1 MKLSPEI
8 IEKIENVK
16 HLIFDVDG
24 VLTDGSIIYTDSGE
38 EIKVFNVTDGLGIK
52 LCQKAGIEVT
62 IITARNSKVVKVRA
76 DNLGI
81 TSLYQGNLNKM
92 DAYEDL
98 KKKTGLSDA
107 NFAYIGDDIID
118 LPVLNRVGFTAAPG
132 TAVREVLEKVDFVT
146 KKGGGRGAVREFCEL
161 ILKSQQKWDEVTEV
175 YNK

>member
-1 MKLSPEI
+1 MSLTTEI
-8 IEKIENVK
+8 LEKIKKVK
-16 HLIFDVDG
+16 HIIFDVDG
-24 VLTDGSIIYTDSGE
+24 VLTDGSIIYSDSGE

-98 KKKTGLSDA
+98 KEKTGFSDED
-107 NFAYIGDDIID
+107 FAYIGDDIID
-118 LPVLNRVGFTAAPG
+118 LPVLNRVGFTAAPA
-132 TAVREVLEKVDFVT
+132 TAQDEILEKVDFVST
-146 KKGGGRGAVREFCEL
+146 KGGGRGAVREFCEV
-161 ILKSQQKWDEVTEV
+161 ILKTQQKWEQVTEV
-175 YNK
+175 FNK